1 MSTAGWGIKAK
12 MLIGVSVLILAAL
25 TAITGYNLRNMKT
38 GMQAIARDISS
49 LGNDVQVRQKTKL
62 TEVEAE
68 LMAAEERA
76 LKIKATSLAALVAGL
91 APTPLLTYDTVK
103 LDELCGFVCQD
114 PDIVFCWVAGTEK
127 EARST
132 FVNTE
137 DAALAAIVGQR
148 DGGMQ
153 AIVDTLEASSDIVR
167 VTAPI
172 LQDQQ
177 ELGAIH
183 VYLLSPRNGQSSS
196 GRFEAFYEE
205 TGQLF
210 AELIQNIGSKV
221 DQQVRT
227 SLTWGMV
234 ICGGAILISI
244 LGFYFLIHRLV
255 EAPINR
261 IIAGLKNGAQ
271 QVTMASG
278 HLASASHCLA
288 EGATEQSATIAETCA
303 SIKTMSGMSKE
314 SGENVVAAKSRM
326 AEALEVVSKVN
337 GHMHEMAEAIRE
349 INKSSEET
357 GKIIKTIDEI
367 AFQTNLLALNAAVE
381 AARAGEAG
389 AGFAVVAD
397 EVRNL
402 AKRAADAAKNT
413 TSLIEKT
420 IVAVKRGNVLTE
432 ATRLAYRENIEISGK
447 VGVLVDEIAVLA
459 QDQTICIGQ
468 IDGAV
473 SEMEKVTQQNAANA
487 EESAS
492 ASEQLN
498 AQAEEMRAMVEAL
511 VALVGGS
518 GNAASSA
525 KKKPERQRPNRKQA
539 S

>member
-1 MSTAGWGIKAK
+1 MSTARWGIKAK
-12 MLIGVSVLILAAL
+12 MLIGVSVLMLAAL
-25 TAITGYNLRNMKT
+25 TAITGYNLRNMKM
-38 GMQAIARDISS
+38 GMQAIARDVSS
-49 LGNDVQVRQKTKL
+49 LGNDVQVQQKAKL
-62 TEVEAE
+62 IEVEAE
-68 LMAAEERA
+68 LLAAEERA
-76 LKIKATSLAALVAGL
+76 LKIKATSLAELVAGL

-103 LDELCGFVCQD
+103 LDELCGLVCQD
-114 PDIVFCWVAGTEK
+114 PDIVFCWVAGEQK
-127 EARST
+127 DIRST
-132 FVNTE
+132 FVNSQDTL
-137 DAALAAIVGQR
+137 LAAVAGQ
-148 DGGMQ
+148 DGVGMQ
-153 AIVDTLEASSDIVR
+153 PIIDTLEASSDIVR

-183 VYLLSPRNGQSSS
+183 AYLLNPRKGQST
-196 GRFEAFYEE
+196 GRFEAFYEK

-288 EGATEQSATIAETCA
+288 EGATEQSASIAETCA
-303 SIKTMSGMSKE
+303 SIETMSGMTRE
-314 SGENVVAAKSRM
+314 SGENVAAAKSRM

-402 AKRAADAAKNT
+402 AKRASYAARNT
-413 TSLIEKT
+413 SALIEKT

-432 ATRLAYRENIEISGK
+432 ATRVAYRENIEISGK

-459 QDQTICIGQ
+459 QKQTNGIVQ
-468 IDGAV
+468 IDRAV
-473 SEMEKVTQQNAANA
+473 SEMEKVTQQNAANS

-498 AQAEEMRAMVEAL
+498 AQAEEMRAMVDSL

-518 GNAASSA
+518 GNPVA
-525 KKKPERQRPNRKQA
+525 PEFLENVMMK
-539 S
+539 